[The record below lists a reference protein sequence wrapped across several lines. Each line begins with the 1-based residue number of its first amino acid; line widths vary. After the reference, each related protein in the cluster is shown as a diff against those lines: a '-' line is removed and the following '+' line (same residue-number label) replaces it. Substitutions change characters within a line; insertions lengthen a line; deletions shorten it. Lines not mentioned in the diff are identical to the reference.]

1 MIKRFLAEALKKA
14 VAQYPVI
21 ALTGPRQSGK
31 TTLCLDLFKGYA
43 YVNLEKPDV
52 RNFAIEDPN
61 GFLAQFK
68 TPVIL
73 DEIQRVP
80 QLFSYLMPIVDA
92 EKIPGR
98 FILTGSQNFLLME
111 AVSQSLAGRC
121 AIFHLLPFSL
131 RELAGYAPMDVF
143 AFSEQKTEKKP
154 DSLELNQVMQRGFY
168 PPVHD
173 RGYSPFDWLG
183 QYTQTYLERDVRN
196 LINIGDLETFE
207 RFLRLCAGR
216 SGQILNYSSLAA
228 DCGISMVTVKRWL
241 SVLKASFIVM
251 TLQPYYQ
258 NFNKRIIKSP
268 KLYFIDTGLLC
279 YLLGIRT
286 PGELV
291 SHSSRGAIFETL
303 VVAELAKECF
313 NMGTEPPL
321 YYWRDSSGHEIDIVI
336 GYGEKLYPIEIKSG
350 ATIASD
356 MFNGLKLWQEMTS
369 IKSGALVYGGEESYI
384 RQGFKV
390 LPWFNI

>member
-1 MIKRFLAEALKKA
+1 M
-14 VAQYPVI
+14 
-21 ALTGPRQSGK
+21 TGPRQSGK
-31 TTLCLDLFKGYA
+31 TTLCLDLFSGYA

-61 GFLAQFK
+61 GFLAQLK

-80 QLFSYLMPIVDA
+80 QLFSYLMPIVDS
-92 EKIPGR
+92 EKTPGR
-98 FILTGSQNFLLME
+98 FILAGSQNFLLME

-121 AIFHLLPFSL
+121 AIFHLLPFSW
-131 RELAGYAPMDVF
+131 RELAGYSPLAIF
-143 AFSEQKTEKKP
+143 AFGKQNAVKKP
-154 DSLELNQVMQRGFY
+154 KGFELNQIMQRGFY

-173 RGYSPFDWLG
+173 RGYAPFDWLG

-196 LINIGDLETFE
+196 LVNIGELETFE

-228 DCGISMVTVKRWL
+228 DCGVSMVTAKRWL
-241 SVLKASFIVM
+241 SVLKASFIVT

-258 NFNKRIIKSP
+258 NFNKRMIKSP

-279 YLLGIRT
+279 YLLGIRNHE
-286 PGELV
+286 ELV
-291 SHSSRGAIFETL
+291 SHSARGAIFETF
-303 VVAELAKECF
+303 VVSELIKEYF
-313 NMGTEPPL
+313 SVGTEPPL
-321 YYWRDSSGHEIDIVI
+321 YYWRDSAGHEIDIVI
-336 GYGEKLYPIEIKSG
+336 VNGERLYPIEIKSG
-350 ATIASD
+350 ATVASD
-356 MFNGLKLWQEMTS
+356 MFNGLKWWQNLTDSE
-369 IKSGALVYGGEESYI
+369 SGALVYGGDDCYT
-384 RQGFKV
+384 RQGVKV

>member
-14 VAQYPVI
+14 AAQYPVI

-31 TTLCLDLFKGYA
+31 TTLCLDLFSGYA

-98 FILTGSQNFLLME
+98 FILTGSQNFLLLE

-131 RELAGYAPMDVF
+131 RELAGYPCLDVF
-143 AFSEQKTEKKP
+143 SFDEQETMGKP
-154 DSLELNQVMQRGFY
+154 DGFELNQIMQRGFY

-228 DCGISMVTVKRWL
+228 DCGVSMVTVKRWL
-241 SVLKASFIVM
+241 SVLKASFIV
-251 TLQPYYQ
+251 TLLQPYYR
-258 NFNKRIIKSP
+258 NFNKRMIKSP

-286 PGELV
+286 PEELV
-291 SHSSRGAIFETL
+291 NHSGRGAIFETF
-303 VVAELAKECF
+303 VVSELIKECF
-313 NMGTEPPL
+313 SAGTEPPL

-336 GYGEKLYPIEIKSG
+336 GNGEKLYPVEIKSG
-350 ATIASD
+350 ATIAAD
-356 MFNGLKLWQEMTS
+356 MFSGLKWWQELTS
-369 IKSGALVYGGEESYI
+369 CKSGALVYGGGDSYV

>member
-1 MIKRFLAEALKKA
+1 MIKRFLAGALKKA
-14 VAQYPVI
+14 AAQYPVI

-31 TTLCLDLFKGYA
+31 TTLCLDLFGGYA

-92 EKIPGR
+92 EKTPGR

-131 RELAGYAPMDVF
+131 RELSGYSPLDVF
-143 AFSEQKTEKKP
+143 AFGEQDAAKKP
-154 DSLELNQVMQRGFY
+154 NGFDLNQIMQRGFY

-173 RGYSPFDWLG
+173 RGYAPFDWLG

-228 DCGISMVTVKRWL
+228 DCGVSMVTVKRWL
-241 SVLKASFIVM
+241 SVLKASFIVT

-258 NFNKRIIKSP
+258 NFNKRMIKSP

-286 PGELV
+286 HEELV
-291 SHSSRGAIFETL
+291 SHSGRGAIFETF
-303 VVAELAKECF
+303 VVSELIKECF
-313 NMGTEPPL
+313 SMGTEPPL
-321 YYWRDSSGHEIDIVI
+321 YYWRDSAGHEIDIVI
-336 GYGEKLYPIEIKSG
+336 GNGEKLYPIEIKSG
-350 ATIASD
+350 ATIASA
-356 MFNGLKLWQEMTS
+356 MFNGLKWWQDLTGSE
-369 IKSGALVYGGEESYI
+369 SGALVYGGEDSYT
-384 RQGFKV
+384 RHGVKV